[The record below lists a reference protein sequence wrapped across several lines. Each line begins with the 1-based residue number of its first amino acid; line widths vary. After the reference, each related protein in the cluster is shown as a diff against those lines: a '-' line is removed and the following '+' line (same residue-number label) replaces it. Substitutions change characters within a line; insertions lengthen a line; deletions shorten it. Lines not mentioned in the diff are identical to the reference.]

1 MALKSEERW
10 CIHERF
16 EAQVARTPLAIAA
29 VLDEAAITYDVL
41 NRKAN
46 RIAHRLSKLGVG
58 PEIPVVISVERSLDM
73 LAGVLGILKAGGA
86 YVPLD
91 PLYPRDRLAFVLSD
105 TRAPVLVTQTSLRE
119 ALPGSEIAVVCL
131 DEGVVS
137 DRSADEVDAGNPASG
152 VEPDNLAYIIYT
164 SGSTGRP
171 KGVCIEHGTAVK
183 HLADMQH
190 VWQLDAYD
198 RVLQFASLSFDASVE
213 QIFSTLFSGAC
224 LVLRG
229 VEGWDPGH
237 FSRYATD
244 AGLTVADLPTAY
256 WDRWVQEYA
265 GREQTVPP
273 RLRLVIVGGEAVT
286 ADSVRRW
293 KASPLRHIRL
303 VNGYGPTETTITAS
317 TFEITPRLADTG
329 PLDSVPIGRPLA
341 GRTLHLLDSDGR
353 PVAPGAAG
361 ELYLG
366 GEGLA
371 RGYLNQ
377 PSLTAERFIPDPFSP
392 NPRARLYRTGDLARY
407 RSDNEIEFLGRVD
420 HQVKIRGFR
429 VELGEIEERLR
440 QHPGV
445 AQAVAMV
452 REDVPCS
459 KQLVAY
465 VVSSRE
471 HASTPKELEEH
482 LARQLPYYMVPA
494 AVLFLDDLPVTPNG
508 KIDRAALPSPRQVDR
523 PTAETYVPPRNHA
536 EEVLC
541 DIWAQV
547 LDVDRVSVV
556 DRFVDMG
563 GDSLSAMLVVARA
576 LEAGLD
582 ITAGQFG
589 RAATV
594 AELASVAIIA
604 PNPSAR
610 REPGQE
616 AEAGPVPFTPKLHYY
631 FSDTGQ
637 HSRGGIE
644 SVSFDAR
651 EPIDAGLLE
660 DALHAV
666 VARHDALRLRFSQG
680 PSGKQ
685 AHTVLHEDHRLVE
698 TIQFEGLSESDRQA
712 VVAEVSGA
720 MPGGIDL
727 EEGPLVRLVLLKQGT
742 CHPDHLVVFV
752 HHVAFDAYSEAII
765 LEDLEVAYRCLVH
778 GQMPRWPATTTSF
791 RRWAEH
797 LKEHAQAK
805 TTEEQLESWLQAPW
819 PKARRLR
826 IDGRTIARPT
836 GRVRTL
842 KCTLGFGPTR
852 TLLRDV
858 PRVLDAQVPD
868 VLVAA
873 LAQALAGWTKKS
885 SVLIG
890 LKSHGREPL
899 SPDVDV
905 SRTVGWFSSSCPVS
919 IEVTGTNAA
928 ELLPSVREQVRKA
941 GARGVRY
948 GLLRCLCDDERIA
961 ERIRR
966 IPEPRID
973 VNYLGQVDGI
983 YRRQSLF
990 DRAQNLLDMG
1000 LPPQTS
1006 VRTFDTLRLKAH
1018 VLQGRLHLALRY
1030 HENAYRRKNMK
1041 RLMRTLVEAV
1051 HEIIRAC
1058 A

>member
-1 MALKSEERW
+1 MAVTSEERW
-10 CIHERF
+10 RIHERF
-16 EAQVARTPLAIAA
+16 EAQVARTPLGIAV
-29 VLDEAAITYDVL
+29 VLDQAAITYNVL

-46 RIAHRLSKLGVG
+46 RIAHRLGRLGVG
-58 PEIPVVISVERSLDM
+58 PEVPVVICVERSLDM

-119 ALPGSEIAVVCL
+119 ALPGRDIAVVCL
-131 DEGVVS
+131 DEGVFS
-137 DRSADEVDAGNPASG
+137 DQSADEVDEENPASG
-152 VEPDNLAYIIYT
+152 VEPDNLAYIVYT

-171 KGVCIEHGTAVK
+171 KGVCIEHGTAAK
-183 HLADMQH
+183 HLADVQH
-190 VWQLDAYD
+190 VWQLDASD

-229 VEGWDPGH
+229 VEGWDPYH
-237 FSRYATD
+237 FSRYAAD

-256 WDRWVQEYA
+256 WDRWVQEY
-265 GREQTVPP
+265 GGSEQTVPP
-273 RLRLVIVGGEAVT
+273 SLRLVIVGGEAVS

-329 PLDSVPIGRPLA
+329 PLDSVPIGHPLA
-341 GRTLHLLDSDGR
+341 GRTMHVLDSHGR
-353 PVAPGAAG
+353 PVAPGATG

-377 PSLTAERFIPDPFSP
+377 PALTAERFIPDPFSP
-392 NPRARLYRTGDLARY
+392 DPRARLYRTGDLARY

-429 VELGEIEERLR
+429 VELGEIEQRLR

-445 AQAVAMV
+445 AQAVALV
-452 REDVPCS
+452 REDVPGS
-459 KQLVAY
+459 RQLVAY
-465 VVSSRE
+465 VVSSRG

-482 LARQLPYYMVPA
+482 LARQLPHYMVPA

-508 KIDRAALPSPRQVDR
+508 KIDRAALPSPRQADWQ
-523 PTAETYVPPRNHA
+523 TAETYVPPRNHA
-536 EEVLC
+536 EKVLC

-547 LDVDRVSVV
+547 LDVDRVSVA
-556 DRFVDMG
+556 DRFVDLG
-563 GDSLSAMLVVARA
+563 GDSLLAMLVAARA
-576 LEAGLD
+576 LEAGLH
-582 ITAGQFG
+582 ITAEELG

-594 AELASVAIIA
+594 AELASLAIIA
-604 PNPSAR
+604 PTSGAS

-616 AEAGPVPFTPKLHYY
+616 AEAGPVPLPPRLHYY

-637 HSRGGIE
+637 HSRRGIE
-644 SVSFDAR
+644 CVSFDAR

-666 VARHDALRLRFSQG
+666 VARHDALRLRFAPG

-685 AHTVLHEDHRLVE
+685 ARTVLHEDHRLVE
-698 TIQFEGLSESDRQA
+698 TIHLDGLSLSARQA
-712 VVAEVSGA
+712 VVAEVKAA
-720 MPGGIDL
+720 MRGGIDL
-727 EEGPLVRLVLLKQGT
+727 EVGPLVRLVLLKQGT
-742 CHPDHLVVFV
+742 CHPDHLVLFV

-778 GQMPRWPATTTSF
+778 GQMPRWPATTRSF

-826 IDGRTIARPT
+826 IDRRTIDRPT

-842 KCTLGFGPTR
+842 KCTLGSGLTR

-928 ELLPSVREQVRKA
+928 ELLPSVREQVHKA

-948 GLLRCLCDDERIA
+948 GLLRYLCDDERIA
-961 ERIRR
+961 ARIRR

-973 VNYLGQVDGI
+973 VNYLGQVDEM
-983 YRRQSLF
+983 YRRRSRF
-990 DRAQNLLDMG
+990 VRAQNLPHTG

-1006 VRTFDTLRLKAH
+1006 
-1018 VLQGRLHLALRY
+1018 
-1030 HENAYRRKNMK
+1030 
-1041 RLMRTLVEAV
+1041 
-1051 HEIIRAC
+1051 
-1058 A
+1058 